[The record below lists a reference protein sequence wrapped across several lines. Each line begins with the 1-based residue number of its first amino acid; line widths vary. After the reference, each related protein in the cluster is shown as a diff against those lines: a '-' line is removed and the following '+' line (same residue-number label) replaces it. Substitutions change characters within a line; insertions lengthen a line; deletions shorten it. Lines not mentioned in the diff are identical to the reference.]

1 MVQVLFQQ
9 LTTRATLP
17 AGLDEVLG
25 WTEDAL
31 ARVDRKL
38 FFDRFESGNAVQY
51 FYEPFLQAYDPDLRK
66 ELGVWY
72 TPPEVVRYMVMRV
85 HRALQDDLGLPLG
98 LADQN
103 VHVLDPCTG
112 TGSFLVETINTIGR
126 VLEERHGDGLSGQ
139 DAKVAA
145 LSRVHEF
152 ELLPAP
158 FVIAYLNIGLALD
171 RLGAPLNSSSDERAN
186 IYLTNA
192 LTGWVA
198 DEMHPGLPFP
208 EFEVERDRAL
218 NVKQSSPILVVI
230 GNPPYNAFAGVTS
243 RDEGDL
249 AGPYKRHLAEEW
261 DITKNNLNDL
271 YIRFFRVAERRIAEQ
286 TGKGIVCFISNL
298 SWLGDPSA
306 VVMRHRCVRE
316 FDRIYIDNLNGDS
329 RETGKK
335 TPDGAPDPSI
345 FSTKLNQAG
354 IQVGT
359 AISPLVR
366 NAPHGQ

>member
-1 MVQVLFQQ
+1 
-9 LTTRATLP
+9 
-17 AGLDEVLG
+17 
-25 WTEDAL
+25 
-31 ARVDRKL
+31 
-38 FFDRFESGNAVQY
+38 
-51 FYEPFLQAYDPDLRK
+51 
-66 ELGVWY
+66 
-72 TPPEVVRYMVMRV
+72 
-85 HRALQDDLGLPLG
+85 
-98 LADQN
+98 
-103 VHVLDPCTG
+103 
-112 TGSFLVETINTIGR
+112 
-126 VLEERHGDGLSGQ
+126 
-139 DAKVAA
+139 VAA

-198 DEMHPGLPFP
+198 DEMHPRLPFP